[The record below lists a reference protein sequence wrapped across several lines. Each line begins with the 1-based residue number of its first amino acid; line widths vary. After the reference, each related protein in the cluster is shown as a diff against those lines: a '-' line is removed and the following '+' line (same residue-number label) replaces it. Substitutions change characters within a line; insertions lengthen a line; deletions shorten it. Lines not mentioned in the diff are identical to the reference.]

1 MDGFV
6 RCFTYTTKKGRKD
19 VGRPQHTIKAGWA
32 GNGRQTF
39 GTDIEFFV
47 FLGMANGQLLSLDN
61 IRNFL
66 PMNQRPT
73 LKAFSQ
79 CIIKRTISTKPI
91 INRPPITPKQNEAIQ
106 SNQDILSSYMVPGKL
121 KKFFKTRPTR
131 SQVLETENVSEH
143 IWVKRNYRAFV
154 KRI

>member
-1 MDGFV
+1 
-6 RCFTYTTKKGRKD
+6 
-19 VGRPQHTIKAGWA
+19 
-32 GNGRQTF
+32 
-39 GTDIEFFV
+39 
-47 FLGMANGQLLSLDN
+47 
-61 IRNFL
+61 
-66 PMNQRPT
+66 MNQRPT

-143 IWVKRNYRAFV
+143 IWVNQNYRAIV